1 MNNNN
6 KKTLSMFL
14 TEANKTEN
22 KNNRESYWD
31 DPNLFSKIEEDL
43 EQSKILNK
51 IKKGKLTVKS
61 TFSKDLYNFVN
72 KKLDKNIYYIIGKKP
87 KKII

>member
-31 DPNLFSKIEEDL
+31 DPNLFSNSDEWI
-43 EQSKILNK
+43 SKIQ
-51 IKKGKLTVKS
+51 KGDIQLDTSPFLTK
-61 TFSKDLYNFVN
+61 
-72 KKLDKNIYYIIGKKP
+72 
-87 KKII
+87 

>member
-1 MNNNN
+1 MNNN

-31 DPNLFSKIEEDL
+31 DPNLFSNTDEWI
-43 EQSKILNK
+43 SKIQ
-51 IKKGKLTVKS
+51 KG
-61 TFSKDLYNFVN
+61 DIQ
-72 KKLDKNIYYIIGKKP
+72 LDTSP
-87 KKII
+87 FH